1 MDDKYFIKTSD
12 KEMAEYLRQHGYQEL
27 QMEGS
32 KWVFLNISD
41 ENINFSGYKGNL
53 HFSNMLCI

>member
-12 KEMAEYLRQHGYQEL
+12 KEMAEYFRQHGYQEL

-32 KWVFLNISD
+32 KWVFLNKSD
-41 ENINFSGYKGNL
+41 ENINFSYSKKKLN
-53 HFSNMLCI
+53 FTNMLCI

>member
-12 KEMAEYLRQHGYQEL
+12 KEIAEYLRQHGYQEL

-32 KWVFLNISD
+32 KWVFLNKSD
-41 ENINFSGYKGNL
+41 ENINFSYNKKLN
-53 HFSNMLCI
+53 FTNMLCI